1 MLSNN
6 TANIGADC
14 LKESSDK
21 LSLVVEEAEVDENT
35 HLMASRYIQHDNTNK
50 NGITSIS
57 LEEAGA
63 SIMQKEQPAT
73 VGNHLILVV
82 NH

>member
-35 HLMASRYIQHDNTNK
+35 HLMASTIYPT
-50 NGITSIS
+50 
-57 LEEAGA
+57 
-63 SIMQKEQPAT
+63 
-73 VGNHLILVV
+73 
-82 NH
+82 